1 MPFSAKKELVL
12 PAFVKTQNMRETYPP
27 VPSLVYCLGK
37 CVNHFFKNG
46 KLSFSGENM
55 FHCAFVF

>member
-12 PAFVKTQNMRETYPP
+12 PAFVKTQNVRLIHLL
-27 VPSLVYCLGK
+27 PSLVYCLRK
-37 CVNHFFKNG
+37 CVNHFFKSG
-46 KLSFSGENM
+46 KLNFSDENM